1 MAKPWLRDFWFSR
14 SDMWRSLPSD
24 SPRISAE
31 LVACSITNRRLCLQ
45 KILELMIKL
54 CGDAPLEFFL
64 AKNSNKHETNRGH
77 ATPST
82 QLAKV
87 PKQKHNFSLQQTQK
101 AAKNVNVSSCAA
113 KLDHLHKLRMTHL
126 CRRKMECKTPGSPIE
141 QTSSF

>member
-1 MAKPWLRDFWFSR
+1 MAKPWVHDFWFSR

-45 KILELMIKL
+45 KILELIIKL

-87 PKQKHNFSLQQTQK
+87 QGNTTSLCNMKHKRLWKMWISHPVPQSLTICTSFAWHTFAEGK
-101 AAKNVNVSSCAA
+101 WNAKHLAA
-113 KLDHLHKLRMTHL
+113 R
-126 CRRKMECKTPGSPIE
+126 E